1 MASRSFRDRFFT
13 PPVAR
18 ALTSPSG
25 ILSLGVGAAVGILAT
40 LGTGG
45 LAVPIAG
52 VVGGLLGYGGR
63 VALAI
68 PKGERGPQVDPF
80 GVDEPWRHAVQDAQQ
95 ARNRFTEAV
104 RTFRAGPLRES
115 LQEIGG
121 RLDQAVEECWNVAK
135 QGQLVSDARKQIDDR
150 QIRWELQQAA
160 AQIPAGGAANPTQA
174 KTIESLDAQLASATR
189 MDELIAH
196 TRDEL
201 GLLNARLD
209 QTVTQAIEL
218 SVTNTSSGFA
228 PVGDSVDDIVDSLTA
243 LREAMG
249 SMDDPSTPAPLP
261 AGLDAGASAGPYA
274 APVPPLPPVTQT
286 EPPGQVQSSPG
297 S

>member
-25 ILSLGVGAAVGILAT
+25 ILALGVGAAVGIVAT

-45 LAVPIAG
+45 LAVPLAG
-52 VVGGLLGYGGR
+52 VLGGLLGYGGR

-68 PKGERGPQVDPF
+68 PKGERGPRIDPF

-95 ARNRFTEAV
+95 ARNRFSEAV
-104 RTFRAGPLRES
+104 RTFRAGPTRDTLE
-115 LQEIGG
+115 QIGG

-150 QIRWELQQAA
+150 QTRWELQQAA
-160 AQIPAGGAANPTQA
+160 ADIPVGGSATPTQA
-174 KTIESLDAQLASATR
+174 ETIESLNAQLASAAR

-196 TRDEL
+196 TEDEL

-209 QTVTQAIEL
+209 ETVTQAIEL

-228 PVGDSVDDIVDSLTA
+228 PVGASVDDIVDSLTA

-249 SMDDPSTPAPLP
+249 SMDDPSAPAPLP
-261 AGLDAGASAGPYA
+261 AGLDASAPAPATAPAPPSPA
-274 APVPPLPPVTQT
+274 AQT

-297 S
+297 P